1 VQQANHATID
11 AIAVLGYSA
20 IHTHAPGTGP
30 HLAEQA
36 RDLPPATSA
45 TAQPSDDYPE
55 GIPAGYGWGGRPRTR
70 EGYAEFMRGAS
81 FWGNNW
87 EDVEIDVA
95 FPASLQWRST
105 TPPIASRMLEAGIV
119 GGYAA
124 AIGSPVLV
132 AAGERDVVPD
142 PWAEPG
148 AYRSTRDVSVFV
160 VPRMAHN
167 HNLATTRQLLWNRV
181 GEWGNLVAG

>member
-1 VQQANHATID
+1 V
-11 AIAVLGYSA
+11 
-20 IHTHAPGTGP
+20 
-30 HLAEQA
+30 
-36 RDLPPATSA
+36 
-45 TAQPSDDYPE
+45 

-70 EGYAEFMRGAS
+70 EGYAEFLHTAS

-87 EDVEIDVA
+87 EDVEIDIA

-119 GGYAA
+119 RGRAA

-132 AAGERDVVPD
+132 AAGERDVIAD

-148 AYRSTRDVSVFV
+148 AYRATRDVSVYV
-160 VPRMAHN
+160 VPRMGHN
-167 HNLATTRQLLWNRV
+167 HNLATTRHLLWNRV
-181 GEWGNLVAG
+181 GAWGHLVAG